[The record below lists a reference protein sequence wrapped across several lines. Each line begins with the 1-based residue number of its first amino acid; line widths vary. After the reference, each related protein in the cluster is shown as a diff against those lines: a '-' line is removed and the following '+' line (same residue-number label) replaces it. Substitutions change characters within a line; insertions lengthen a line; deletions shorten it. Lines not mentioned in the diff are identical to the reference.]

1 MAADLQLIGFF
12 VAKYFIVLV
21 LRDSSKDAQAMNWKE
36 RYLKM
41 ASSSMRF
48 LCQRLF
54 FLLSFFWDGGLGNRL
69 VLNMVERK
77 WLLTTIKIR
86 RAFKKIFALQDAL
99 AVVF

>member
-1 MAADLQLIGFF
+1 MKMAADLQLIGFF

-54 FLLSFFWDGGLGNRL
+54 TFFFFWLGNRL

-86 RAFKKIFALQDAL
+86 RAFKNVFAL
-99 AVVF
+99 